1 MSGVGAPEQQN
12 LGLFYIVTLCFYLP
26 LLVIYNSVKYFPSG
40 LFKLC
45 LCCLQQEVIAPAA
58 TLLRSVTFTMEALYK
73 RTWTHQCIK
82 VLLLLFNF
90 LSVWLHRRWE
100 MWNCNRTEQLTE
112 TSGTAAARWLH
123 GGDCSN
129 RWSTVLCE
137 KCWVCLN
144 PNEQYSLC
152 SSLKNRRLIFLV
164 AAKTILFLREE
175 TKVFVGIL
183 HHVKLK

>member
-1 MSGVGAPEQQN
+1 MKNVFKKMSGVGAPERQN

-26 LLVIYNSVKYFPSG
+26 LLVLYNSVKYFPSG

-73 RTWTHQCIK
+73 RTWTHGCIK

-90 LSVWLHRRWE
+90 LYVWLHRRWE

-112 TSGTAAARWLH
+112 NLAGFMGVTAATDGA
-123 GGDCSN
+123 
-129 RWSTVLCE
+129 
-137 KCWVCLN
+137 
-144 PNEQYSLC
+144 QYC
-152 SSLKNRRLIFLV
+152 AKN
-164 AAKTILFLREE
+164 AG
-175 TKVFVGIL
+175 FV
-183 HHVKLK
+183 